1 MITEPQRTLSSFFGT
16 EAARNTTLEPI
27 LGGESSAR
35 LFRFSHG
42 GQTYVLRLLAPKMS
56 RERHHHEVGL
66 THATGAI
73 EVGPRVRFVA
83 SDESAIVYDYTPGR
97 TISLRDVKQVPVLDH
112 LAHQLSRLH
121 RLDESEIRSL
131 AGDGQQVVGFLR
143 QTLFLVRIVVG
154 PWSNTAD
161 TAAP

>member
-1 MITEPQRTLSSFFGT
+1 MTTKPQRTLSSFLGT
-16 EAARNTTLEPI
+16 
-27 LGGESSAR
+27 
-35 LFRFSHG
+35 
-42 GQTYVLRLLAPKMS
+42 
-56 RERHHHEVGL
+56 
-66 THATGAI
+66 

-161 TAAP
+161 TADTAAP